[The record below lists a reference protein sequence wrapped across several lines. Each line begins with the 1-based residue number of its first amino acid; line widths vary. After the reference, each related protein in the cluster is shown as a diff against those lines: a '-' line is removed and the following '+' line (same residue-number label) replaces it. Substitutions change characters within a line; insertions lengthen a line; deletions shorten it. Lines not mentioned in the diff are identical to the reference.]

1 MGWAGVW
8 MMDFFMANWQKLGL
22 SGEGRFPPPLPRAS
36 VHSVDSLLLLNVPG
50 LSRYRIARFL
60 QVRAQL
66 GPLRSWEEVEVLLDS
81 AATAYLQGWLAA
93 DFPPDTFS
101 LPNLNTLDSAAL
113 VSLRLC
119 RPERAGRL
127 VRYRY
132 KVKGFSDW
140 GELDSLRGLLAI
152 ERYRLRRYTVLG
164 PSSTQRSFYPPGREK
179 TRAAYPVLDLNT
191 ASAEELERLPG
202 IGPKT
207 AERIIKYREKLGY
220 FVSLDQLREVWGLRA
235 ENLERALP
243 YLQIKTRGH
252 PFSLRTASIEDL
264 ARHPYISWKLA
275 RQLVRQRNQW
285 GDKPIPADVWR
296 EWLPDSL
303 QTRLEPY
310 LTGE

>member
-8 MMDFFMANWQKLGL
+8 MVGFFIANWQKINLW
-22 SGEGRFPPPLPRAS
+22 GEKRFPPPLPRTS

-60 QVRAQL
+60 EVRAQL

-101 LPNLNTLDSAAL
+101 LQNLNALDSADL
-113 VSLRLC
+113 VSLGLC
-119 RPERAGRL
+119 RPIRAGRL
-127 VRYRY
+127 IRYRY
-132 KVKGFSDW
+132 KVRGFSDW
-140 GELDSLRGLLAI
+140 EELDSLRGLLAI

-164 PSSTQRSFYPPGREK
+164 PPERRSLPTFARRDKGGPTYPI
-179 TRAAYPVLDLNT
+179 LDLNA

-207 AERIIKYREKLGY
+207 AERIIRYREKLGY
-220 FVSLDQLREVWGLRA
+220 FVSLDQLREVWGLRE
-235 ENLERALP
+235 ENLARALP
-243 YLQIKTRGH
+243 YLRLGSQGR
-252 PFSLRTASIEDL
+252 PLSLRTASVEEL
-264 ARHPYISWKLA
+264 AHHPYISWKLA

-285 GDKPIPADVWR
+285 GDKPIPPDIWR
-296 EWLPDSL
+296 EWLPDSVR
-303 QTRLEPY
+303 TRVEPY

>member
-8 MMDFFMANWQKLGL
+8 MMGFFMTNWQKLGL

-60 QVRAQL
+60 EVRAQL

-119 RPERAGRL
+119 RSERAGRL

-164 PSSTQRSFYPPGREK
+164 PPESRSLPTFHRPDKGRPTYP
-179 TRAAYPVLDLNT
+179 TLDLNT

-207 AERIIKYREKLGY
+207 AERIIRYREKLGY
-220 FVSLDQLREVWGLRA
+220 FVWLDQLREVWGLRE
-235 ENLERALP
+235 ENLTRALP
-243 YLQIKTRGH
+243 YLQIKTRGA
-252 PFSLRTASIEDL
+252 PLPLRTASVEDL

-285 GDKPIPADVWR
+285 GDKPIPPEVWR
-296 EWLPDSL
+296 EWLPDSV